1 MLTEIDQRSKNNT
14 KRIDEHEKKI
24 EELSDVYIAL
34 TQVNDKVNTIDTDVK
49 EVKKDLQE
57 IKDKPAKRYETIIGC
72 LITAVISIIVGYLF
86 AKIGL
91 K

>member
-1 MLTEIDQRSKNNT
+1 MTEIDQRSKNNT